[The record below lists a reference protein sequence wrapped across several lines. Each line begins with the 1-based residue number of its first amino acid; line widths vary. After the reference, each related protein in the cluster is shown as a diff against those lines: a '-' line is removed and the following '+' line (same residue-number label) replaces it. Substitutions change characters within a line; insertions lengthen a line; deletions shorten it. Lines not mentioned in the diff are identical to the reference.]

1 MEDVRYSLMNNNVMT
16 YIILKKVCLMFRK
29 KLKNT
34 IEYLDIVNDK
44 KIG

>member
-16 YIILKKVCLMFRK
+16 YIILMKVCLMFRK

-34 IEYLDIVNDK
+34 IEDLDIVND
-44 KIG
+44 